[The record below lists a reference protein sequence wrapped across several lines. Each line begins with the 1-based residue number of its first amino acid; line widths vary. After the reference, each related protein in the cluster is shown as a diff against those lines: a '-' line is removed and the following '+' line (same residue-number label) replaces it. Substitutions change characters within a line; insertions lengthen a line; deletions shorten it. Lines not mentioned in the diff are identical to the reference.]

1 MTFRRIFVTVFLV
14 LSAVAAY
21 CAADVD
27 GLRRRADAL
36 HSEGKND
43 SALAVAAEA
52 AEAAL
57 SGRDTVALVG
67 LYSSMG
73 VYLRT
78 MGRLDEALA
87 RYGEALAMCTTEGY
101 RRRAG
106 EQGRQEAAGLYL
118 NLATLHVDLQH
129 KKEAAY
135 YARLAAEWAG
145 RCSDKA
151 FKAQLL
157 AQDGLIML
165 MCGDNAAASAMLSE
179 AYSTAVA
186 GGDHA
191 SALSAAAYMVAV
203 ADRSGGGE
211 AEALW
216 RGRCRELEGK
226 VGDTMA
232 LVAYYQIMCSLEM
245 NHGRWRQ
252 AIALFDK
259 ILSTKGVDGMPFVVY
274 DCYNNMHDA
283 WAGLGEWRKAYEC
296 LGKAA
301 ALKDSLFEA
310 DKAESMREL
319 DVKYQAK
326 EKELALARS
335 EADLARTRM
344 YLAFAALVML
354 VCVVLVS
361 MYVQAQRRKAR
372 EREAEFARLKAD
384 TDRRLTQR
392 YVEGL
397 ESERLRLAKELH
409 DGVCNDLYT
418 VELVLSRQVISR
430 QVISRQVISRQADK
444 PLADKL
450 SADKLSADK
459 QTSRQADKPLADKQT
474 GQISS
479 SAGLLVDSS
488 AEKQVSSSA
497 GLLVNSSAEK
507 DLSAEKTVSMLREC
521 RERARRISHELM
533 PPEFSYADISLV
545 LEDYVA
551 RTAEASGCDITFAAE
566 PADADWGGVADAVA
580 LELYRI
586 TQEALANALKHS
598 GAGRISVALGLD
610 GGVLTLAV
618 ADDGNAGGKPG
629 AGIGRRTMKQR
640 ADSVGGKLA
649 FERADGK
656 NIVKFI
662 LSMHN

>member
-52 AEAAL
+52 AEAAR

-186 GGDHA
+186 GGDYA

-203 ADRSGGGE
+203 ADRSGGGG

-232 LVAYYQIMCSLEM
+232 LVAYYQIMCGLEM

-335 EADLARTRM
+335 EADLAQTRM

-361 MYVQAQRRKAR
+361 MYVQAQRRKVR

-418 VELVLSRQVISR
+418 VELVLRQAD
-430 QVISRQVISRQADK
+430 QQTSRQVISRQADK
-444 PLADKL
+444 L
-450 SADKLSADK
+450 S
-459 QTSRQADKPLADKQT
+459 ADKQT

-488 AEKQVSSSA
+488 AEKQVDS
-497 GLLVNSSAEK
+497 
-507 DLSAEKTVSMLREC
+507 SAEKTVSMLREC

-640 ADSVGGKLA
+640 AESVGGKLA

-662 LSMHN
+662 LSIHNS

>member
-57 SGRDTVALVG
+57 RGRDTVALVG

-165 MCGDNAAASAMLSE
+165 MCGDNAAASDMLSE

-418 VELVLSRQVISR
+418 VELVLSRQVLSR
-430 QVISRQVISRQADK
+430 QVI
-444 PLADKL
+444 
-450 SADKLSADK
+450 
-459 QTSRQADKPLADKQT
+459 SRQADKPLADKQT

-479 SAGLLVDSS
+479 SAGLLVDLS
-488 AEKQVSSSA
+488 AEKQVCSSA
-497 GLLVNSSAEK
+497 GLLV
-507 DLSAEKTVSMLREC
+507 DLSAEVGMLREC

-566 PADADWGGVADAVA
+566 PADADWGSVADAVA

-598 GAGRISVALGLD
+598 GAGRVSVALGLD

>member
-186 GGDHA
+186 GGDYA

-203 ADRSGGGE
+203 ADRSGGGG

-335 EADLARTRM
+335 EADLAQTRM

-418 VELVLSRQVISR
+418 VELVLSRQ
-430 QVISRQVISRQADK
+430 AF
-444 PLADKL
+444 
-450 SADKLSADK
+450 SADK
-459 QTSRQADKPLADKQT
+459 QTSGQADKPLADKQT

-488 AEKQVSSSA
+488 AEKQISSSAGLLVDSSAEKQISSSA

-507 DLSAEKTVSMLREC
+507 DLSAEVGMLREC

-640 ADSVGGKLA
+640 AESVGGKLA

-662 LSMHN
+662 LSIHNS